1 MTHKTLPSAAAWWIF
16 RKDVRLLWPLAVV
29 FIGLEILL
37 NVLTCL
43 PLPYDANTGSRVE
56 IGLTALAIM
65 LIWALLVTLI
75 VQQDPLPGSNQDW
88 VVRPIRRAD
97 LLFGKVLSAIILIH
111 VPIFLTVTT
120 ACAITGFSFGQILPA
135 ALLDNLYMACV
146 ITMPVMA
153 IAAVTRTVLEALL
166 TALGVALGVALAF
179 VLYTF
184 IHRLLFHS
192 LPETGIAVWHEVI
205 WVGGLVSVLLIALT
219 GIATLLISY
228 GWRKVWFA
236 KILFGCGIIVAAAA
250 LVLPWRLAYVV
261 QQWLSPAPLA
271 RVVSLSFAPDAA
283 PVLKQRNPEWTEL
296 MLRYTPKQ
304 NLPLIP
310 SEAIEGIILPRAVRI
325 VLPFKV
331 TGVPENTFLHGD
343 RVVLRITGP
352 RGGVHRGSGWN
363 FDLKVP
369 KPGASLLG
377 VAINI
382 PKGLYEKLAHR
393 PVNLRV
399 EFALTLMR
407 PRAFVLGIPSEARLP
422 GLGRCAIRER
432 AGTMGTIADVACMRV
447 GLEPCITAAFDPS
460 SGGGLMGDEL
470 LHCPLDYEPALLQR
484 ARQPINHF
492 EVKVLP
498 LVFGAAA
505 GRTRFSVS
513 TSHITLSEYL
523 PLAHFMRSVALQ
535 DVDLANWR
543 YRPKTPSAATRI
555 PTSAIAFAGYSRAM
569 KHGSLPGRSTPISA
583 ARKRLAPEGI
593 PR

>member
-1 MTHKTLPSAAAWWIF
+1 MSHKTLPSAAAWWIF
-16 RKDVRLLWPLAVV
+16 RKDVRLLWPLAVSFV
-29 FIGLEILL
+29 ALEILL
-37 NVLTCL
+37 NVLVSL
-43 PLPYDANTGSRVE
+43 PLPYDASAGSRVE
-56 IGLTALAIM
+56 IGLTALATL

-97 LLFGKVLSAIILIH
+97 LLFGKVLSFIILIH
-111 VPIFLTVTT
+111 VPIFLTVTA
-120 ACAITGFSFGQILPA
+120 ACVITGFTFGQILPA
-135 ALLDNLYMACV
+135 ALLGNLYLACAV
-146 ITMPVMA
+146 TMPVMA

-166 TALGVALGVALAF
+166 TALGVAFGVALAF
-179 VLYTF
+179 VLYFF
-184 IHRLLFHS
+184 IHRLLFQS
-192 LPETGIAVWHEVI
+192 PPDTGIAVWHEVI

-219 GIATLLISY
+219 GIATLLLSY
-228 GWRKVWFA
+228 GWRKALLA
-236 KILFGCGIIVAAAA
+236 KILFSCGIIAAATA
-250 LVLPWRLAYVV
+250 LLLPWRLAYVV

-271 RVVSLSFAPDAA
+271 RVVSLAFAPDAA
-283 PVLKQRNPEWTEL
+283 PALKQRNPEWTEL

-310 SEAIEGIILPRAVRI
+310 SESIEGIILPRAVRI
-325 VLPFKV
+325 VLPFKA
-331 TGVPENTFLHGD
+331 TGVPAGTILHGD
-343 RVVLRITGP
+343 HVALRITGP
-352 RGGVHRGSGWN
+352 RGVVYRGSGWN
-363 FDLKVP
+363 FDLEVH

-382 PKGLYEKLAHR
+382 PKRLYEQLAHR
-393 PVNLRV
+393 PVNVRL

-407 PRAFVLGIPSEARLP
+407 TRGFVLRIPSEARLP
-422 GLGRCAIRER
+422 GLGRCAIREQ
-432 AGTMGTIADVACMRV
+432 AGAMGPIADVACMRV

-492 EVKVLP
+492 EVKVWP

-523 PLAHFMRSVALQ
+523 PLAHFMRIIALQ

-543 YRPKTPSAATRI
+543 YRPKTRGTAAWVPSPSALRYTRAAHA
-555 PTSAIAFAGYSRAM
+555 SQ
-569 KHGSLPGRSTPISA
+569 GS
-583 ARKRLAPEGI
+583 
-593 PR
+593 

>member
-1 MTHKTLPSAAAWWIF
+1 MSHKTLPSAAAWWIF
-16 RKDVRLLWPLAVV
+16 RKDVRLLWPLAVSFV
-29 FIGLEILL
+29 ALEILL
-37 NVLTCL
+37 NVLVSL
-43 PLPYDANTGSRVE
+43 PLPYDASAGSRVE
-56 IGLTALAIM
+56 IGLTALATL

-97 LLFGKVLSAIILIH
+97 LLFGKVLSFIILIH
-111 VPIFLTVTT
+111 VPIFLTVTA
-120 ACAITGFSFGQILPA
+120 ACVITGFTFGQILPA
-135 ALLDNLYMACV
+135 ALLGNLYLACAV
-146 ITMPVMA
+146 TMPVMA

-166 TALGVALGVALAF
+166 TALGVAFGVALAF
-179 VLYTF
+179 VLYFF
-184 IHRLLFHS
+184 IHRLLFQS
-192 LPETGIAVWHEVI
+192 PPETGIAVWHEVI

-219 GIATLLISY
+219 GIATLLLSY
-228 GWRKVWFA
+228 GWRKALLA
-236 KILFGCGIIVAAAA
+236 KILFSCGIIAAATA
-250 LVLPWRLAYVV
+250 LLLPWRLAYVV

-271 RVVSLSFAPDAA
+271 RVVSLAFAPDAA
-283 PVLKQRNPEWTEL
+283 PALKQRNPEWTEL

-310 SEAIEGIILPRAVRI
+310 SESIEGIILPRAVRI
-325 VLPFKV
+325 VLPFKA
-331 TGVPENTFLHGD
+331 TGVPAGTILHGD
-343 RVVLRITGP
+343 HVALRITGP
-352 RGGVHRGSGWN
+352 RGVVYRGSGWN
-363 FDLKVP
+363 FDLEVH

-382 PKGLYEKLAHR
+382 PKRLYEQLAHR
-393 PVNLRV
+393 PVNVRL

-407 PRAFVLGIPSEARLP
+407 TRGFVLRIPSEARLP
-422 GLGRCAIRER
+422 GLGRCAIREQ
-432 AGTMGTIADVACMRV
+432 AGAMGPIADVACMRV

-492 EVKVLP
+492 EVKVWP

-523 PLAHFMRSVALQ
+523 PLAHFMRIIALQ

-543 YRPKTPSAATRI
+543 YRPKTRGTAAWVPSPSALRYTRAAHA
-555 PTSAIAFAGYSRAM
+555 SQ
-569 KHGSLPGRSTPISA
+569 GS
-583 ARKRLAPEGI
+583 
-593 PR
+593 

>member
-1 MTHKTLPSAAAWWIF
+1 MSHKTLPSAAAWWIF
-16 RKDVRLLWPLAVV
+16 RKDVRLLWPLAVSFV
-29 FIGLEILL
+29 ALEILL
-37 NVLTCL
+37 NVLVSL
-43 PLPYDANTGSRVE
+43 PLPYDASAGSRVE
-56 IGLTALAIM
+56 IGLTALATL

-97 LLFGKVLSAIILIH
+97 LLFGKVLSFIILIH
-111 VPIFLTVTT
+111 VPIFLTVTA
-120 ACAITGFSFGQILPA
+120 ACVITGFTFGQILPA
-135 ALLDNLYMACV
+135 ALLGNLYLACAV
-146 ITMPVMA
+146 TMPVMA

-166 TALGVALGVALAF
+166 TALGVAFGVALAF
-179 VLYTF
+179 VLYFF
-184 IHRLLFHS
+184 IHRLLFQS
-192 LPETGIAVWHEVI
+192 PPETGIAVWHEVI

-219 GIATLLISY
+219 GIATLLLSY
-228 GWRKVWFA
+228 GWRNALLA
-236 KILFGCGIIVAAAA
+236 KILFSCGIIAAATA
-250 LVLPWRLAYVV
+250 LLLPWRLAYVV

-271 RVVSLSFAPDAA
+271 RVVSLAFAPDAA
-283 PVLKQRNPEWTEL
+283 PALKQRNPEWTEL

-310 SEAIEGIILPRAVRI
+310 SESIEGIILPRAVRI
-325 VLPFKV
+325 VLPFKA
-331 TGVPENTFLHGD
+331 TGVPAGTILHGD
-343 RVVLRITGP
+343 HVALRITGP
-352 RGGVHRGSGWN
+352 RGVVYRGSGWN
-363 FDLKVP
+363 FDLEVH

-382 PKGLYEKLAHR
+382 PKRLYEQLAHR
-393 PVNLRV
+393 PVNVRL

-407 PRAFVLGIPSEARLP
+407 TRGFVLRIPSEARLP
-422 GLGRCAIRER
+422 GLGRCAIREQ
-432 AGTMGTIADVACMRV
+432 AGAMGPIADVACMRV

-492 EVKVLP
+492 EVKVWP

-523 PLAHFMRSVALQ
+523 PLAHFMRIIALQ

-543 YRPKTPSAATRI
+543 YRPKTRGTAAWVPSPSALRYTRAAHA
-555 PTSAIAFAGYSRAM
+555 SQ
-569 KHGSLPGRSTPISA
+569 GS
-583 ARKRLAPEGI
+583 
-593 PR
+593 